1 MRSWMIAFC
10 LGVMLA
16 SLIPAVPEGNLPLLL
31 LIPALLSLR
40 LRALFLTGAY
50 CLGLLWLLI
59 WAQDASRSLLPT
71 ALERQDFWVRGVVS
85 SLPEPG
91 PRNIRFEFRVLASC
105 AGSELAACEFS
116 TALLHNELIQLSLYQ
131 QARLVPGQYWQFR
144 VRLKRPHAYQN
155 PGGFDYEAWLWQR
168 GIRAS
173 GYVREDT
180 SNQLLQEAGS
190 NVDTFRQQVRERI
203 NHLGANGALQQ
214 PALIRALS
222 IGDRQGLEKTDW
234 DLFRSTGTTHL
245 VVISGMHLGLLTGS
259 LFLLLRS
266 LLVWVPGLCLRLPVT
281 QLAAIICLPLAWFY
295 AQLAGFALPV
305 QRAFIMSAV
314 FLLSL
319 CFSRHRSTYDAYCL
333 ALILVLLRNPLA
345 VLSSGFWLSFAAVG
359 LLLFFLQG
367 HTDTQTTQSPWQ
379 ERLGKLLLSQVWIFI
394 GLLPLMLLLFQ
405 QSSLLAP
412 MVNLFAIPFI
422 TLLVVPLC
430 LLALLLLPIFAPG
443 FDLLCLMIDHLLSF
457 FITCLAFLTGL
468 FPQALL
474 QLPALSDWQWGT
486 VLAVTLLSLFACRAG
501 KHRLCL
507 LLLLALIPA
516 YRGPDFTLPPGHFRL
531 DILDVGQGT
540 AIVIRTRKHVLLYDL
555 GPGYSPEFNAGE
567 SIILPFL
574 RAANIRKVDRV
585 IISHGDQDHA
595 GGLPAVL
602 AAYPQAD
609 YLSSATEVLGNTGRA
624 ALCRSHQQW
633 HWDGVDFRMLHPDK
647 RFYSDNNASCVLQIS
662 NGRFSVL
669 LPGDIDS
676 RTEQFVL
683 RQWPQLHADILL
695 APHHGSRTSS
705 HPQFVETLHPAYVI
719 FSSGYL
725 NQFNHPHPQV
735 VKLYTNSGTIGLN
748 TAETGAISW
757 DLPPHGNLPGPV
769 LFRQQQRR
777 FWRPWQ

>member
-1 MRSWMIAFC
+1 MIAFS
-10 LGVMLA
+10 LGVLLA
-16 SLIPAVPEGNLPLLL
+16 SLIPAVPEGNLPFLL

-40 LRALFLTGAY
+40 LHCLFLTGAY
-50 CLGLLWLLI
+50 CLGLLWLLL
-59 WAQDASRSLLPT
+59 WAQDASRNLLPA
-71 ALERQDFWVRGVVS
+71 ALERQDIWVKGVVS

-91 PRNIRFEFRVLASC
+91 PRNTRFEFRVLTSC
-105 AGSELAACEFS
+105 TNSALAACEFS
-116 TALLHNELIQLSLYQ
+116 TELLHNELIQLSLYQ
-131 QARLVPGQYWQFR
+131 QASLVPGQYWQFR
-144 VRLKRPHAYQN
+144 VRLKRPHGYQN
-155 PGGFDYEAWLWQR
+155 PGGFDYEGWLWQR

-180 SNQLLQEAGS
+180 ANQLLREAGFT
-190 NVDTFRQQVRERI
+190 VDAFRQRVRARI
-203 NHLGANGALQQ
+203 SQLEANGSLQQ

-222 IGDRQGLEKTDW
+222 IGDRQGMDKADW
-234 DLFRSTGTTHL
+234 DLFSSTGTTHL
-245 VVISGMHLGLLTGS
+245 VVISGMHLGILTGS
-259 LFLLLRS
+259 LFLLLRW
-266 LLVWVPGLCLRLPVT
+266 LLAWVPGLCLWLPVAR
-281 QLAAIICLPLAWFY
+281 LAALICLPLAWIY

-319 CFSRHRSTYDAYCL
+319 CLSRHRTVYDAYCL
-333 ALILVLLRNPLA
+333 ALMLVLLRNPLA

-359 LLLFFLQG
+359 LLLVFLSG
-367 HTDTQTTQSPWQ
+367 STRTRTVLPSWQ
-379 ERLGKLLLSQVWIFI
+379 QRLGDLLLSQILIFI

-412 MVNLFAIPFI
+412 VVNLFAIPFI

-430 LLALLLLPIFAPG
+430 LLSLLLMPIFESG
-443 FDLLCLMIDHLLSF
+443 FDFLCLLLDGLLSF
-457 FITCLAFLTGL
+457 FIVSLEFLTAL
-468 FPQALL
+468 FPRALL
-474 QLPALSDWQWGT
+474 QLPALPGWQWGA
-486 VLAVTLLSLFACRAG
+486 VLTVTLLSLFALRIG
-501 KHRLCL
+501 KHWLCL

-516 YRGPDFTLPPGHFRL
+516 YRVSEPKLPPGHIQL
-531 DILDVGQGT
+531 DILDVGQGM
-540 AIVIRTRKHVLLYDL
+540 AIVIRTREHVLLYDL

-567 SIILPFL
+567 GIILPFL

-585 IISHGDQDHA
+585 IISHGDLDHA
-595 GGLPAVL
+595 GGLPAIL
-602 AAYPQAD
+602 AAYPQAE
-609 YLSSATEVLGNTGRA
+609 YLSSATGVLANTWRA
-624 ALCRSHQQW
+624 ALCRSDQQW
-633 HWDGVDFRMLHPDK
+633 HWDGVDFRILHPDEG
-647 RFYSDNNASCVLQIS
+647 FYSDNNASCVLQIS
-662 NGRFSVL
+662 NDRFNVL

-676 RTEQFVL
+676 GMEQFLL

-705 HPQFVETLHPAYVI
+705 HPQFVETLQPAYVI

-735 VKLYTNSGTIGLN
+735 VKLYTNSGTIGFD

-757 DLPPHGNLPGPV
+757 DIPPQGELPGPV